1 MSLKEY
7 FKKRD
12 FEATPEPKGG
22 KAKEGD
28 QLRFVIQRHHAS
40 RLHYDLRLEMHGTL
54 KSWAVPKGPSM
65 NPEDKRLAIQT
76 EDHPIDYLYFEG
88 NIPKGNYG
96 AGNMVIWDTGYYEP
110 AYGKNLNDLSKQ
122 FSQGNLKIAI
132 HGNKVKGTFSLVKT
146 KRGEA
151 GNQWLF
157 MKKKDGYA
165 LDIAYDAEEYIDYE
179 SDGNRDILPG
189 FYKPMLATKTDHIF
203 NKPDWIYELK
213 WDGYRALASVQKGKV
228 HLYSRNGISFKDKFS
243 EIYESLKD
251 IPHDTVLDGEIVSL
265 NEGGV
270 SVFQALQNYPNDK
283 EGELRYYVFDILHLN
298 GHDTTSLTLL
308 ERKSLIP
315 DVIEGIGSVYYCDH
329 IEGMGSVFYQKAIDS
344 GMEGVIA
351 KKAGSTYSPG
361 MRTESWLKVKSHER
375 QEVII
380 CGYTLANDGGAGFGS
395 LILGVFEGD
404 LLRYVGNCG
413 SGFDEETIRALLAL
427 FEPLQAVDSPFG
439 KKINLKGRKPVW
451 LKPEMICEVKF
462 SKWTKSGHMRH
473 PVYKGLRMD
482 KIPTEIEKENSKNSA
497 KPSGSKNTNTNGGGS
512 LELDGVS
519 VPVSNLDKVYWPKEN
534 FTKYDL
540 INYYLQVGETM
551 LPYLMD
557 RPQNM
562 HRHPEGINGEG
573 FYHKDTSGIFPHW
586 IETQKVHSK
595 SKEDSIEYLLCQN
608 EATLLYMA
616 NLGCIEINPWISRK
630 ESLDSPDYTVI
641 DLDPS
646 SKNTFEEVIEV
657 AQAVKEVLDRGGVK
671 GYCKTSGSSGL
682 HIYLPL
688 APGYSYD
695 EARDFTKLLCYYVQ
709 ELVPDITSMERSVKK
724 RNDKIYLDFMQN
736 RKGQTLAAPYCA
748 RPKPGATVSAP
759 LHWDEV
765 KTGLKMGDFTIKSV
779 PERLEKIGDLFE
791 GVLREHNN
799 IESVLTK
806 LSEEL

>member
-12 FEATPEPKGG
+12 FESTPEPKGG
-22 KAKEGD
+22 KPEEDD

-40 RLHYDLRLEMHGTL
+40 RLHYDLRLELHGTL

-65 NPEDKRLAIQT
+65 NPADKRLAIQT

-96 AGNMVIWDTGYYEP
+96 AGNMIIWDTGTYQA
-110 AYGKNLNDLSKQ
+110 AYGKSFSDLQKQ
-122 FSQGNLKIAI
+122 FAQGNLKLEL
-132 HGNKVKGTFSLVKT
+132 HGKKVRGTFSLVKT
-146 KRGEA
+146 NRGEA

-157 MKKKDGYA
+157 MKKKDEFST
-165 LDIAYDAEEYIDYE
+165 DQPYDSEEYIDYK
-179 SDGNRDILPG
+179 SGDGGEAIAPG
-189 FYKPMLATKTDHIF
+189 FYKPMLATKAEAIF
-203 NKPDWIYELK
+203 NKPGWIYELK
-213 WDGYRALASVQKGKV
+213 WDGYRALASIQQGKV

-243 EIYESLKD
+243 YIYDNLKN
-251 IPHDTVLDGEIVSL
+251 IPHDVVLDGEIVSL
-265 NEGGV
+265 NEEGV
-270 SVFQALQNYPNDK
+270 SVFQSLQNYPK
-283 EGELRYYVFDILHLN
+283 VREGELRYYVFDMLYLN
-298 GHDTTSLTLL
+298 GHDITSLTLT

-315 DVIEGIGSVYYCDH
+315 DVIDGIESVFYCDH
-329 IEGMGSVFYQKAIDS
+329 VEGMGSVFYQKAIDL

-351 KKAGSTYSPG
+351 KKAGGTYHPG
-361 MRTESWLKVKSHER
+361 IRTESWLKIKAHES

-380 CGYTLANDGGAGFGS
+380 CGYTTSKDGGGGFGS

-404 LLRYVGNCG
+404 QLRYIGNCG
-413 SGFDEETIRALLAL
+413 SGFDSETIRLLLGL
-427 FEPLQAVDSPFG
+427 FEPLRIEESPFHER
-439 KKINLKGRKPVW
+439 INLKGRKPLWV
-451 LKPEMICEVKF
+451 KPELICEVKF
-462 SKWTKSGHMRH
+462 SEWTKSGHMRH
-473 PVYKGLRMD
+473 PVYKGLRTD
-482 KIPTEIEKENSKNSA
+482 KNPLEIEKESKTETPKQKA
-497 KPSGSKNTNTNGGGS
+497 KNKSGSGGGGI
-512 LELDGVS
+512 LEVDGVE
-519 VPVSNLDKVYWPKEN
+519 VPVSNLDKVYWPQEKY
-534 FTKYDL
+534 TKFDL

-551 LPYLMD
+551 LPYLLD

-562 HRHPEGINGEG
+562 HRHPEGINGQG

-586 IETQKVHSK
+586 IETLKVHSK

-630 ESLDSPDYTVI
+630 GSLESPDFTVI

-657 AQAVKEVLDRGGVK
+657 AQAVKEVLDMGEVK

-688 APGYSYD
+688 EPGYSYD

-709 ELVPDITSMERSVKK
+709 ELVPDLTSMERSVKK

-736 RKGQTLAAPYCA
+736 RKGQTLAAPYCV
-748 RPKPGATVSAP
+748 RPKPGATVSTP
-759 LHWDEV
+759 LEWEEV
-765 KTGLKMGDFTIKSV
+765 KSGLKMKDFTIHTV
-779 PERLEKIGDLFE
+779 PDRIEEIGDLFK
-791 GVLREHNN
+791 GLLKDNNN
-799 IESVLTK
+799 IELILSK
-806 LSEEL
+806 LSE

>member
-12 FEATPEPKGG
+12 FESTPEPKGG
-22 KAKEGD
+22 KPEDDD

-54 KSWAVPKGPSM
+54 LSWAVPKGPSM
-65 NPEDKRLAIQT
+65 NPSDKRLAIQT

-96 AGNMVIWDTGYYEP
+96 AGNMIIWDTGTYLP
-110 AYGKNLNDLSKQ
+110 SYGKSFNDLQKQ
-122 FSQGNLKIAI
+122 FAQGNVKIELKGIKAK
-132 HGNKVKGTFSLVKT
+132 GNFSLIKT
-146 KRGEA
+146 KRGEV

-157 MKKKDGYA
+157 MKKKDEYA
-165 LDIAYDAEEYIDYE
+165 TDQPYDPEEYIDYE
-179 SDGNRDILPG
+179 SGEEGDAIVPG
-189 FYKPMLATKTDHIF
+189 FYKPMLATQTDKIF

-213 WDGYRALASVQKGKV
+213 WDGYRALASIQQGKV

-243 EIYESLKD
+243 IIYDNLKA
-251 IPHDTVLDGEIVSL
+251 IPHDTVLDGEIVIL
-265 NEGGV
+265 NEEGV
-270 SVFQALQNYPNDK
+270 SVFQSLQNYPK
-283 EGELRYYVFDILHLN
+283 VIEGELRFYVFDILFLN
-298 GHDTTSLTLL
+298 GHDITSLSLV

-315 DVIEGIGSVYYCDH
+315 DVIEDIDSVYYCDH
-329 IEGMGSVFYQKAIDS
+329 VEGMGSVFYQKAIDL

-351 KKAGSTYSPG
+351 KKSASSYSPG
-361 MRTESWLKVKSHER
+361 IRTENWLKIKAIES

-380 CGYTLANDGGAGFGS
+380 CGYTTSNEGGAGFGS
-395 LILGVFEGD
+395 LILGVFEGA

-413 SGFDEETIRALLAL
+413 SGFSNDTIRDLVGL
-427 FEPLQAVDSPFG
+427 FEPLKLESSPFD
-439 KKINLKGRKPVW
+439 KKINLKGRKPTW
-451 LKPEMICEVKF
+451 IKPELICEVKF
-462 SKWTKSGHMRH
+462 SEWTKSRHMRH

-482 KIPTEIEKENSKNSA
+482 KNPLEIEKESQAEAPKTKSNK
-497 KPSGSKNTNTNGGGS
+497 KTEPSGGGT
-512 LELDGVS
+512 LNVDGVE
-519 VPVSNLDKVYWPKEN
+519 VPVSNLDKVYWPQEKYS
-534 FTKYDL
+534 KYDL
-540 INYYLQVGETM
+540 IDYYLQVGETM
-551 LPYLMD
+551 LPYLAD

-562 HRHPEGINGEG
+562 HRHPEGINGQG

-586 IETQKVHSK
+586 IETLKVHSK
-595 SKEDSIEYLLCQN
+595 SKEDTIEYLLCQN

-616 NLGCIEINPWISRK
+616 NLGCIEINPWISKK
-630 ESLDSPDYTVI
+630 ESLESPDYTVI

-657 AQAVKEVLDRGGVK
+657 AQAVKEVLDMGGVK

-688 APGYSYD
+688 EPGYSYD

-709 ELVPDITSMERSVKK
+709 ELVPNITSMERSVKK

-748 RPKPGATVSAP
+748 RPKPGATVSTP
-759 LHWDEV
+759 LSWEEV
-765 KTGLKMGDFTIKSV
+765 KSGLKMKDFTIKTV
-779 PERLEKIGDLFE
+779 PERIDKRGDLFK
-791 GVLREHNN
+791 GVLHDKNN
-799 IESVLTK
+799 IELILSK
-806 LSEEL
+806 LSK